1 MTPLTKHDMKI
12 PTIQFVFDRK
22 KTATKT
28 KKGIVEM
35 RITYLRKRK
44 YMTTGIRCF
53 PSQWSQT
60 RECVVNS
67 TDAVRCNQVL
77 LEMKKKA
84 MKAIAD
90 MVDNGMVDLCA
101 IPNLVR
107 RPSATVSFIRYIAER
122 GEKRNV
128 SKDTKKHYKAFIGI
142 LTKYGKIVSF
152 SDISEKSIRDF
163 DEWLHAFSWK
173 KRDRYGRWTEHKYT
187 QSTIGGIH
195 KRMKIFINDAVVDG
209 YLKENPYLSR
219 RIRIDKGE
227 TRIDKYLDD
236 DEFNR
241 IKTAKMPTGAV
252 AEARDLFVF
261 QCLTGLSYSDLIEF
275 DFSNVQFSGQHKV
288 YTAAR
293 KKTGVE
299 FTFVLVPEAVEILER
314 YNYQLPTIS
323 NQKYN
328 IKLKIVA
335 DAAGVETE
343 LTSHVGRR
351 TAGYIWL
358 NGGIPIEVV
367 AKCLGHTSV
376 KTTEKAYAKI
386 LDKTVIAAFAEF
398 INK

>member
-1 MTPLTKHDMKI
+1 MKI
-12 PTIQFVFDRK
+12 PSIQFVFDRK

-28 KKGIVEM
+28 RKGIIEM

-53 PSQWSQT
+53 PSQWSQS
-60 RECVVNS
+60 RECVINS

-77 LEMKKKA
+77 LEMKRKA
-84 MKAIAD
+84 MKAVAD
-90 MVDNGMVDLCA
+90 MVDNGIIDIFA
-101 IPNLVR
+101 IPNIIR
-107 RPSATVSFIRYIAER
+107 QPSDTGMSFIRYIQER
-122 GEKRNV
+122 SAKRNV
-128 SKDTKKHYKAFIGI
+128 SEDTRKHYRSFLSI
-142 LTKYGKIVSF
+142 LTNFGKIVSF
-152 SDISEKSIRDF
+152 SDITEKAIRDF
-163 DEWLHAFSWK
+163 DEWLHSYTWK
-173 KRDRYGRWTEHKYT
+173 MRDRYGRMAEHRYS
-187 QSTIGGIH
+187 QSTISGIH
-195 KRMKIFINDAVVDG
+195 KRMKIFIGDAVVDG
-209 YLKENPYLSR
+209 LLKENPYQSR
-219 RIRIDKGE
+219 RIRIDRGG
-227 TRIDKYLDD
+227 TRIDRYLTTE
-236 DEFNR
+236 EFER

-261 QCLTGLSYSDLIEF
+261 QCLTGLAYSDLMEF
-275 DFSNVQFSGQHKV
+275 DFSKVHLDGAFKV
-288 YTAAR
+288 YSATR

-314 YNYQLPTIS
+314 YGHQLPTIS

-335 DAAGVETE
+335 DAAGVDTE

-376 KTTEKAYAKI
+376 RTTEKAYARI
-386 LDKTVIAAFAEF
+386 LDKTIIAAFTDF
-398 INK
+398 VNK

>member
-1 MTPLTKHDMKI
+1 MKI
-12 PTIQFVFDRK
+12 PAIQFVFDRK

-28 KKGIVEM
+28 RKGIIEM

-53 PSQWSQT
+53 PSQWSQSL
-60 RECVVNS
+60 ECVVNS

-77 LEMKKKA
+77 LEMKRKA
-84 MKAIAD
+84 MKAVAD
-90 MVDNGMVDLCA
+90 MVDNGIIDIFA
-101 IPNLVR
+101 IPNIVR
-107 RPSATVSFIRYIAER
+107 QPSDTGMSFIRYVQER
-122 GEKRNV
+122 SSKRNV
-128 SKDTKKHYKAFIGI
+128 SEDTRKHYRSFLSI
-142 LTKYGKIVSF
+142 LTNFGKIVSF
-152 SDISEKSIRDF
+152 SDITEKAIRDF
-163 DEWLHAFSWK
+163 DEWLHSYTWK
-173 KRDRYGRWTEHKYT
+173 VRDRYGRMAEHRYS

-195 KRMKIFINDAVVDG
+195 KRMKIFIGDAVVDG
-209 YLKENPYLSR
+209 LLKENPYQSR
-219 RIRIDKGE
+219 RIRIDRGS
-227 TRIDKYLDD
+227 TRIDKYLTTE
-236 DEFNR
+236 EFER

-261 QCLTGLSYSDLIEF
+261 QCLTGLAYSDLMEF
-275 DFSNVQFSGQHKV
+275 DFSKVHLNGAFKV
-288 YTAAR
+288 YSATR

-314 YNYQLPTIS
+314 YGHQLPTIS

-335 DAAGVETE
+335 DAAGVDTE

-376 KTTEKAYAKI
+376 RTTEKAYARI
-386 LDKTVIAAFAEF
+386 LDKTIIAAFTDF
-398 INK
+398 VNK

>member
-1 MTPLTKHDMKI
+1 MKI

-28 KKGIVEM
+28 KKGIIEM

-53 PSQWSQT
+53 PSQWSQS

-77 LEMKKKA
+77 LEMKKAA

-90 MVDNGMVDLCA
+90 MVDDGMVDLCA
-101 IPNLVR
+101 IPGLVR
-107 RPSATVSFIRYIAER
+107 KPSATVSFIRYIDER
-122 GEKRNV
+122 GERRKV
-128 SKDTKKHYKAFIGI
+128 SKDTKKHYRAFAGI
-142 LTKYGKIVSF
+142 LTRYGKIVSF

-163 DEWLHAFSWK
+163 DEWLHSYTWK
-173 KRDRYGRWTEHKYT
+173 ARDRYGRMTEHRYS

-195 KRMKIFINDAVVDG
+195 KRMKIFIGDAVVDG
-209 YLKENPYLSR
+209 YLKENPYTSR

-227 TRIDKYLDD
+227 TRIDKYLT
-236 DEFNR
+236 DEELER
-241 IKTAKMPTGAV
+241 IKTATMPTGAV
-252 AEARDLFVF
+252 AEARDMFVF
-261 QCLTGLSYSDLIEF
+261 QCLTGLSYSDLMEF
-275 DFSNVQFSGQHKV
+275 DFSQVQFSGRYNV
-288 YTAAR
+288 YTSTR
-293 KKTGVE
+293 MKTGAE

-314 YNYQLPTIS
+314 YGYQLPTIS

-358 NGGIPIEVV
+358 NGGIPIEIV

-376 KTTEKAYAKI
+376 RTTEKAYARI
-386 LDKTVIAAFAEF
+386 LDKTVINAFTKF

>member
-1 MTPLTKHDMKI
+1 MKI

-22 KTATKT
+22 KTASKT
-28 KKGIVEM
+28 RKGIIEM

-53 PSQWSQT
+53 PSQWSQDK
-60 RECVVNS
+60 ESVVNS
-67 TDAVRCNQVL
+67 TDAVHCNQML

-90 MVDNGMVDLCA
+90 MVDDGTVDLCA
-101 IPNLVR
+101 IPDLIRKPTQVGI
-107 RPSATVSFIRYIAER
+107 SFIRYIQER
-122 GEKRNV
+122 SAKRNV
-128 SKDTKKHYKAFIGI
+128 SEDTRKHYRSFLSI
-142 LTKYGKIVSF
+142 LTNFGKIVSF

-163 DEWLHAFSWK
+163 DEWLHSYTWK
-173 KRDRYGRWTEHKYT
+173 VRDRYGRMTEHRYS

-195 KRMKIFINDAVVDG
+195 KRMKIFIGDAVVDG
-209 YLKENPYLSR
+209 YLKENPYQSR
-219 RIRIDKGE
+219 RIRIDRGG
-227 TRIDKYLDD
+227 TRVDKYLTT
-236 DEFNR
+236 DEFER
-241 IKTAKMPTGAV
+241 IKTATMPTGAV
-252 AEARDLFVF
+252 AEARDMFVF
-261 QCLTGLSYSDLIEF
+261 QCLTGLAYSDLMEF
-275 DFSNVQFSGQHKV
+275 DFSTVHLEGDFMV
-288 YTAAR
+288 YSAR
-293 KKTGVE
+293 RRKTGAE

-314 YNYQLPTIS
+314 YDYRLPTIS

-335 DAAGVETE
+335 DAAGVDTE

-376 KTTEKAYAKI
+376 RTTEKAYARI
-386 LDKTVIAAFAEF
+386 LDKTIVDAFTKF

>member
-1 MTPLTKHDMKI
+1 MKI

-22 KTATKT
+22 KTASKT
-28 KKGIVEM
+28 KKGIIEM

-53 PSQWSQT
+53 PSQWSRD

-67 TDAVRCNQVL
+67 TDAVYSNQVL

-90 MVDNGMVDLCA
+90 MVDDGIIDFFA
-101 IPNLVR
+101 IPDIIR
-107 RPSATVSFIRYIAER
+107 KPSVVGKSFIQYITER
-122 GEKRNV
+122 SGKRNV
-128 SKDTKKHYKAFIGI
+128 TEQTKKHYKSFLSI
-142 LTKYGKIVSF
+142 LENFGKIVSF
-152 SDISEKSIRDF
+152 SDINEKSIRDF
-163 DEWLHAFSWK
+163 DEWLHTYTWK
-173 KRDRYGRWTEHKYT
+173 ERNRYGRFEERRYS

-209 YLKENPYLSR
+209 YLKENPYKSR
-219 RIRIDKGE
+219 RIKIDRGE
-227 TRIDKYLDD
+227 TRIDKYLTI
-236 DEFNR
+236 EELER
-241 IKTAKMPTGAV
+241 IKTATMPTWAV
-252 AEARDLFVF
+252 AEARDMFVF

-275 DFSNVQFSGQHKV
+275 DFSKIKLDSDYKV
-288 YTAAR
+288 YSAAR
-293 KKTGVE
+293 KKTGAE

-314 YNYQLPTIS
+314 YNYQLPHIS

-335 DAAGVETE
+335 DAAGVEKE

-376 KTTEKAYAKI
+376 RTTEKAYARI
-386 LDKTVIAAFAEF
+386 LDKTIITAFTDF

>member
-1 MTPLTKHDMKI
+1 MKI
-12 PTIQFVFDRK
+12 PAIQFVFDRK

-28 KKGIVEM
+28 RKGIIEM

-53 PSQWSQT
+53 PSQWSQS

-77 LEMKKKA
+77 LEMKRKA
-84 MKAIAD
+84 MKAVAD
-90 MVDNGMVDLCA
+90 MVDNGIIDIFA
-101 IPNLVR
+101 IPNIVR
-107 RPSATVSFIRYIAER
+107 QTSDTKMSFIRYVQER
-122 GEKRNV
+122 SSKRNV
-128 SKDTKKHYKAFIGI
+128 SEDTRKHYRSFLSI
-142 LTKYGKIVSF
+142 LTNFGKIVSF
-152 SDISEKSIRDF
+152 SDITEKAIRDF
-163 DEWLHAFSWK
+163 DEWLHSYTWK
-173 KRDRYGRWTEHKYT
+173 VRDRYGRMAEHRYS

-195 KRMKIFINDAVVDG
+195 KRMKIFIGDAVVDG
-209 YLKENPYLSR
+209 LLKENPYQSR
-219 RIRIDKGE
+219 RIRIDRGS
-227 TRIDKYLDD
+227 TRIDKYLTTE
-236 DEFNR
+236 EFER

-261 QCLTGLSYSDLIEF
+261 QCLTGLAYSDLMEF
-275 DFSNVQFSGQHKV
+275 DFSKVHLDGAFKV
-288 YTAAR
+288 YSATR

-314 YNYQLPTIS
+314 YGHQLPTIS

-335 DAAGVETE
+335 DAAGVDTE

-376 KTTEKAYAKI
+376 RTTEKAYARI
-386 LDKTVIAAFAEF
+386 LDKTIIAAFTDF
-398 INK
+398 VNK

>member
-1 MTPLTKHDMKI
+1 MKI
-12 PTIQFVFDRK
+12 PAIQFVFDRK

-28 KKGIVEM
+28 RKGIIEM

-53 PSQWSQT
+53 PSQWSQS
-60 RECVVNS
+60 RECVINS

-77 LEMKKKA
+77 LEMKRKA
-84 MKAIAD
+84 MKAVAD
-90 MVDNGMVDLCA
+90 MVDNGIIDIFA
-101 IPNLVR
+101 IPNIVR
-107 RPSATVSFIRYIAER
+107 QPSDTGMSFIRYVQER
-122 GEKRNV
+122 SSKRNV
-128 SKDTKKHYKAFIGI
+128 SEDTRKHYRSFLSI
-142 LTKYGKIVSF
+142 LTNFGKIVSF
-152 SDISEKSIRDF
+152 SDITEKAIRDF
-163 DEWLHAFSWK
+163 DEWLHSYTWK
-173 KRDRYGRWTEHKYT
+173 VRDRYGRMAEHRYS

-195 KRMKIFINDAVVDG
+195 KRMKIFIGDAVVDG
-209 YLKENPYLSR
+209 LLKENPYQSR
-219 RIRIDKGE
+219 RIRIDRGS
-227 TRIDKYLDD
+227 TRIDKYLTTE
-236 DEFNR
+236 EFER

-261 QCLTGLSYSDLIEF
+261 QCLTGLAYSDLMEF
-275 DFSNVQFSGQHKV
+275 DFSKVHLDGAFKV
-288 YTAAR
+288 YSATR

-314 YNYQLPTIS
+314 YGHQLPTIS

-335 DAAGVETE
+335 DAAGVEAE

-376 KTTEKAYAKI
+376 RTTEKAYARI
-386 LDKTVIAAFAEF
+386 LDKTIIAAFTDF
-398 INK
+398 VNK

>member
-1 MTPLTKHDMKI
+1 MKI

-22 KTATKT
+22 KTATKA
-28 KKGIVEM
+28 KKGIIEM

-53 PSQWSQT
+53 PSQWS
-60 RECVVNS
+60 REKESVVNS
-67 TDAVRCNQVL
+67 TDAVHCNQVL

-90 MVDNGMVDLCA
+90 MVDGGMIDIFA
-101 IPNLVR
+101 IPDIIR
-107 RPSATVSFIRYIAER
+107 KPSNAGLSFIRYVQER
-122 GEKRNV
+122 SAKRNV
-128 SKDTKKHYKAFIGI
+128 SEDTRKHYRSFLSI
-142 LTKYGKIVSF
+142 LTNFGKIVSF

-163 DEWLHAFSWK
+163 DEWLHSYSWK
-173 KRDRYGRWTEHKYT
+173 ERDRYGRMTEHRYS

-195 KRMKIFINDAVVDG
+195 KRMKIFIGDAVVDG
-209 YLKENPYLSR
+209 HLKENPYQSR
-219 RIRIDKGE
+219 RIRIDRGD
-227 TRIDKYLDD
+227 TRVDKYLTT
-236 DEFNR
+236 DEFER
-241 IKTAKMPTGAV
+241 IKAATMPTGAV
-252 AEARDLFVF
+252 AEARDMFVF
-261 QCLTGLSYSDLIEF
+261 QCLTGLAYSDLMEF
-275 DFSNVQFSGQHKV
+275 DFSTVHLEGDFMV
-288 YTAAR
+288 YSAR
-293 KKTGVE
+293 RRKTGAE

-314 YNYQLPTIS
+314 YGYRLPTIS

-335 DAAGVETE
+335 DAAGVEKE

-376 KTTEKAYAKI
+376 RTTEKAYARI
-386 LDKTVIAAFAEF
+386 LDKTVVDAFTKF

>member
-1 MTPLTKHDMKI
+1 MKI
-12 PTIQFVFDRK
+12 PAIQFVFDRK

-28 KKGIVEM
+28 RKGIIEM

-53 PSQWSQT
+53 PSQWSQS

-77 LEMKKKA
+77 LEMKRKA
-84 MKAIAD
+84 MKAVAD
-90 MVDNGMVDLCA
+90 MVDNGIIDIFA
-101 IPNLVR
+101 IPNIVR
-107 RPSATVSFIRYIAER
+107 QPSDTGMSFIRYVQER
-122 GEKRNV
+122 SSKRNV
-128 SKDTKKHYKAFIGI
+128 SEDTRKHYRSFLSI
-142 LTKYGKIVSF
+142 LTNFGKIVSF
-152 SDISEKSIRDF
+152 SDITEKAIRDF
-163 DEWLHAFSWK
+163 DEWLHSYTWK
-173 KRDRYGRWTEHKYT
+173 VRDRYGRMAEHRYS

-195 KRMKIFINDAVVDG
+195 KRMKIFIGDAVVDG
-209 YLKENPYLSR
+209 LLKENPYQSR
-219 RIRIDKGE
+219 RIRIDRGG
-227 TRIDKYLDD
+227 TRIDKYLTTE
-236 DEFNR
+236 EFER

-261 QCLTGLSYSDLIEF
+261 QCLTGLAYSDLMEF
-275 DFSNVQFSGQHKV
+275 DFSKVHLDGAFKV
-288 YTAAR
+288 YSATR
-293 KKTGVE
+293 MKTGVE

-314 YNYQLPTIS
+314 YGHRLPTIS

-335 DAAGVETE
+335 DAAGVDTE

-376 KTTEKAYAKI
+376 RTTEKAYARI
-386 LDKTVIAAFAEF
+386 LDKTIIAAFTDF
-398 INK
+398 VNK

>member
-1 MTPLTKHDMKI
+1 MKI
-12 PTIQFVFDRK
+12 PTIQFVFNRK

-28 KKGIVEM
+28 KKGIIEM
-35 RITYLRKRK
+35 RITYLRKRT
-44 YMTTGIRCF
+44 YMTTGIKCF
-53 PSQWSQT
+53 PSQWSHDK
-60 RECVVNS
+60 ESVVNS
-67 TDAVRCNQVL
+67 TDAVHCNQVL
-77 LEMKKKA
+77 LEMKKRA
-84 MKAIAD
+84 MKVIAD

-107 RPSATVSFIRYIAER
+107 RPSATVSFIRYISER

-163 DEWLHAFSWK
+163 DEWLHTFSWK
-173 KRDRYGRWTEHKYT
+173 KRNRYGRWTEHKYT

-219 RIRIDKGE
+219 RIRINKGE
-227 TRIDKYLDD
+227 SRIDKYLTK
-236 DEFNR
+236 EELER
-241 IKTAKMPTGAV
+241 IKSAKMPTGAV
-252 AEARDLFVF
+252 AEARDMFVF
-261 QCLTGLSYSDLIEF
+261 QCLTGLSYSDLMEF
-275 DFSNVQFSGQHKV
+275 DFSTIHLEGDYMV
-288 YTAAR
+288 YSSAR
-293 KKTGVE
+293 KKTGIE
-299 FTFVLVPEAVEILER
+299 FTFVLVPEAAEILER

-351 TAGYIWL
+351 TAGYLWL

-376 KTTEKAYAKI
+376 RTTEKAYARI
-386 LDKTVIAAFAEF
+386 LDKTIISAFTKY

>member
-1 MTPLTKHDMKI
+1 MKI

-22 KTATKT
+22 KTASKT
-28 KKGIVEM
+28 RKGIIEM

-44 YMTTGIRCF
+44 YMATGIRCF
-53 PSQWSQT
+53 PSQWSQDK
-60 RECVVNS
+60 ESVVNS
-67 TDAVRCNQVL
+67 TDAVHCNQML

-90 MVDNGMVDLCA
+90 MVDDGTVDLCA
-101 IPNLVR
+101 IPDLIRKPTQVGI
-107 RPSATVSFIRYIAER
+107 SFIRYIQER
-122 GEKRNV
+122 SAKRNV
-128 SKDTKKHYKAFIGI
+128 SEDTRKHYRSFLSI
-142 LTKYGKIVSF
+142 LTNFGKIVSF

-163 DEWLHAFSWK
+163 DEWLHSYTWK
-173 KRDRYGRWTEHKYT
+173 VRDRYGRMTEHRYS

-195 KRMKIFINDAVVDG
+195 KRMKIFIGDAVVDG
-209 YLKENPYLSR
+209 YLKENPYQSR
-219 RIRIDKGE
+219 RIRIDRGG
-227 TRIDKYLDD
+227 TRVDKYLTT
-236 DEFNR
+236 DEFER
-241 IKTAKMPTGAV
+241 IKTATMPTGAV
-252 AEARDLFVF
+252 AEARDMFVF
-261 QCLTGLSYSDLIEF
+261 QCLTGLAYSDLMEF
-275 DFSNVQFSGQHKV
+275 DFSTVHLEGDFMV
-288 YTAAR
+288 YSAR
-293 KKTGVE
+293 RRKTGAE

-314 YNYQLPTIS
+314 YDYRLPTIS

-335 DAAGVETE
+335 DAAGVDTE

-376 KTTEKAYAKI
+376 RTTEKAYARI
-386 LDKTVIAAFAEF
+386 LDKTIVDAFTKF

>member
-1 MTPLTKHDMKI
+1 MKI

-22 KTATKT
+22 KTASKT
-28 KKGIVEM
+28 KKGIIEM

-44 YMTTGIRCF
+44 YMTTGIKCF
-53 PSQWSQT
+53 PSQWSQD
-60 RECVVNS
+60 RESVVNS
-67 TDAVRCNQVL
+67 TDAVHCNQVL
-77 LEMKKKA
+77 LEMKKRA
-84 MKAIAD
+84 MKVIAD

-142 LTKYGKIVSF
+142 LTRYGKIVSF

-163 DEWLHAFSWK
+163 DEWLHTFSWK
-173 KRDRYGRWTEHKYT
+173 KRDRYGRWTEHRYT

-195 KRMKIFINDAVVDG
+195 KRMKIFINDAVMDG

-227 TRIDKYLDD
+227 SRIDKYLTT
-236 DEFNR
+236 DELDR
-241 IKTAKMPTGAV
+241 IKSATMPTGAV
-252 AEARDLFVF
+252 AEARDMFVF
-261 QCLTGLSYSDLIEF
+261 QCLTGLSYSDLMEF
-275 DFSNVQFSGQHKV
+275 DFSTIHLEGEFMV
-288 YTAAR
+288 YSSAR

-299 FTFVLVPEAVEILER
+299 FTFVLVPEAVEILEK

-335 DAAGVETE
+335 DAAGVDTE

-376 KTTEKAYAKI
+376 KTTEKAYARI
-386 LDKTVIAAFAEF
+386 LDKTVVAAFTDF

>member
-1 MTPLTKHDMKI
+1 MKI
-12 PTIQFVFDRK
+12 PAIQFVFDRK

-28 KKGIVEM
+28 RKGIIEM

-53 PSQWSQT
+53 PSQWSQS

-77 LEMKKKA
+77 LEMKRKA
-84 MKAIAD
+84 MKAVAD
-90 MVDNGMVDLCA
+90 MVDDGIIDIFA
-101 IPNLVR
+101 IPNIVR
-107 RPSATVSFIRYIAER
+107 QPSDTGMSFIRYVKER
-122 GEKRNV
+122 SSKRNV
-128 SKDTKKHYKAFIGI
+128 SEDTRKHYRSFLSI
-142 LTKYGKIVSF
+142 LTNFGKIVSF
-152 SDISEKSIRDF
+152 SDITEKAIRDF
-163 DEWLHAFSWK
+163 DEWLHSYTWK
-173 KRDRYGRWTEHKYT
+173 VRDRYGRMAEHRYS

-195 KRMKIFINDAVVDG
+195 KRMKIFIGDAVVDG
-209 YLKENPYLSR
+209 LLKENPYQSR
-219 RIRIDKGE
+219 RIRIDRGS
-227 TRIDKYLDD
+227 TRIDKYLTTE
-236 DEFNR
+236 EFER

-261 QCLTGLSYSDLIEF
+261 QCLTGLAYSDLMEF
-275 DFSNVQFSGQHKV
+275 DFSKVHLDGAFKV
-288 YTAAR
+288 YSATR
-293 KKTGVE
+293 KKTSVE

-314 YNYQLPTIS
+314 YGHQLPTIS

-335 DAAGVETE
+335 DAAGVEAE

-376 KTTEKAYAKI
+376 RTTEKAYARI
-386 LDKTVIAAFAEF
+386 LDKTIIAAFTDF
-398 INK
+398 VNK

>member
-1 MTPLTKHDMKI
+1 MKI
-12 PTIQFVFDRK
+12 PAIQFVFDRK
-22 KTATKT
+22 KTATKN
-28 KKGIVEM
+28 KKGIIEM

-44 YMTTGIRCF
+44 YMTTGIKCF
-53 PSQWSQT
+53 PSQWSQDK
-60 RECVVNS
+60 ESVVNS
-67 TDAVRCNQVL
+67 TDAVQCNQVL

-84 MKAIAD
+84 MKVIAD
-90 MVDNGMVDLCA
+90 MVGEGFVDLCA

-107 RPSATVSFIRYIAER
+107 RPSATISFIRYIAER

-128 SKDTKKHYKAFIGI
+128 SKDTKKHYRAFLSI
-142 LTKYGKIVSF
+142 LANFGKIVSF

-163 DEWLHAFSWK
+163 DEWLHTFSWR
-173 KRDRYGRWTEHKYT
+173 KRDRYGRWTEHRYT

-209 YLKENPYLSR
+209 YLKENPYQSR

-227 TRIDKYLDD
+227 TRIDKYLTSE
-236 DEFNR
+236 EFER
-241 IKTAKMPTGAV
+241 IKAATMPTGAV
-252 AEARDLFVF
+252 AEARDMFVF
-261 QCLTGLSYSDLIEF
+261 QCLTGLSYSDLMEF
-275 DFSNVQFSGQHKV
+275 DFSNVKLEGQYKV
-288 YTAAR
+288 YSSAR

-314 YNYQLPTIS
+314 YDYRLPTIS

-335 DAAGVETE
+335 DAAGIEKD

-367 AKCLGHTSV
+367 ARCLGHTSI
-376 KTTEKAYAKI
+376 KTTEKAYARI
-386 LDKTVIAAFAEF
+386 LDKTIIDAFTNY

>member
-1 MTPLTKHDMKI
+1 MKI

-22 KTATKT
+22 KTAAKT
-28 KKGIVEM
+28 RKGIIEM

-44 YMTTGIRCF
+44 YMTTGIKCF
-53 PSQWSQT
+53 PSQWSQ
-60 RECVVNS
+60 ENESVVNS
-67 TDAVRCNQVL
+67 TDAVQCNRVL

-84 MKAIAD
+84 MKVVAD
-90 MVDNGMVDLCA
+90 MVDTGMIDLCA

-107 RPSATVSFIRYIAER
+107 RPSATISFIRYISER

-163 DEWLHAFSWK
+163 DEWLHTYSWK
-173 KRDRYGRWTEHKYT
+173 KRNRYGRWTEHMYT

-195 KRMKIFINDAVVDG
+195 KRMKIFIGDAVVDG
-209 YLKENPYLSR
+209 LLKENPYQSR
-219 RIRIDKGE
+219 RIRIDRGE
-227 TRIDKYLDD
+227 TRIDKYLTTE
-236 DEFNR
+236 EFER
-241 IKTAKMPTGAV
+241 ITTATMPTGAV
-252 AEARDLFVF
+252 AEARDMFVF
-261 QCLTGLSYSDLIEF
+261 QCLTGLSYSDLMEF
-275 DFSNVQFSGQHKV
+275 DFSKAHLDGQYKV
-288 YTAAR
+288 YSARR
-293 KKTGVE
+293 KKTGAE
-299 FTFVLVPEAVEILER
+299 FTFVVVPEAVKILER
-314 YNYQLPTIS
+314 YDYRLPTIS

-335 DAAGVETE
+335 DAAGIEKE

-376 KTTEKAYAKI
+376 RTTEKAYAKI
-386 LDKTVIAAFAEF
+386 LDKTVVSAFTEF

>member
-1 MTPLTKHDMKI
+1 MIHKQVMKI

-28 KKGIVEM
+28 RKGIIEM

-53 PSQWSQT
+53 PSQWSQDKESVT
-60 RECVVNS
+60 NS
-67 TDAVRCNQVL
+67 TDAVHCNQVL

-84 MKAIAD
+84 LKVIAD
-90 MVDNGMVDLCA
+90 MVDAGMIDLCA
-101 IPNLVR
+101 IPGLVS
-107 RPSATVSFIRYIAER
+107 RPSATISFIRYISER
-122 GEKRNV
+122 GEKRKV
-128 SKDTKKHYKAFIGI
+128 SDDTKKHYKAFMGI

-163 DEWLHAFSWK
+163 DEWLHSYTWK
-173 KRDRYGRWTEHKYT
+173 ARDRYGRMTEHRYS

-209 YLKENPYLSR
+209 YLKENPYTSR

-227 TRIDKYLDD
+227 TRIDKYLT
-236 DEFNR
+236 DEELER
-241 IKTAKMPTGAV
+241 IKTATMPTGAV
-252 AEARDLFVF
+252 AEARDMFVF
-261 QCLTGLSYSDLIEF
+261 QCLTGLSYSDLMEF
-275 DFSNVQFSGQHKV
+275 DFSKVQFSGRYNV
-288 YTAAR
+288 YTSKR
-293 KKTGVE
+293 KKTGAE

-314 YNYQLPTIS
+314 YGYQLPTIS

-367 AKCLGHTSV
+367 ARCLGHTSI
-376 KTTEKAYAKI
+376 KTTERAYARI
-386 LDKTVIAAFAEF
+386 LDKTIIAAFTKF

>member
-1 MTPLTKHDMKI
+1 MKI

-28 KKGIVEM
+28 KKGIIEM

-44 YMTTGIRCF
+44 YMTTGIKCF
-53 PSQWSQT
+53 PSQWSQD
-60 RECVVNS
+60 RESVVNS
-67 TDAVRCNQVL
+67 TDAVHCNQVL
-77 LEMKKKA
+77 LEMKKRA
-84 MKAIAD
+84 MKVIAD
-90 MVDNGMVDLCA
+90 MVDSGMVDLCA

-122 GEKRNV
+122 GDKRNV

-142 LTKYGKIVSF
+142 LTRYGKIVSF

-163 DEWLHAFSWK
+163 DEWLHTFSWK
-173 KRDRYGRWTEHKYT
+173 KRDRYGRWTEHRYT

-195 KRMKIFINDAVVDG
+195 KRMKIFINDAVMDG

-227 TRIDKYLDD
+227 TRIDKYLTT
-236 DEFNR
+236 DELDR
-241 IKTAKMPTGAV
+241 IKSATMPTGAV
-252 AEARDLFVF
+252 AEARDMFVF
-261 QCLTGLSYSDLIEF
+261 QCLTGLSYSDLMEF
-275 DFSNVQFSGQHKV
+275 DFSTIHLEGEFMV
-288 YTAAR
+288 YSSAR

-299 FTFVLVPEAVEILER
+299 FTFVLVPEAVEILEK

-335 DAAGVETE
+335 DAAGVDTE

-376 KTTEKAYAKI
+376 KTTEKAYARI
-386 LDKTVIAAFAEF
+386 LDKTVVAAFTDF

>member
-1 MTPLTKHDMKI
+1 MKI
-12 PTIQFVFDRK
+12 PAIQFVFDRK

-28 KKGIVEM
+28 RKGIVEM

-44 YMTTGIRCF
+44 YMTTGVKCF
-53 PSQWSQT
+53 PSQWSHDK
-60 RECVVNS
+60 ESVVNS
-67 TDAVRCNQVL
+67 TDAVHCNQML

-84 MKAIAD
+84 MKVIAD
-90 MVDNGMVDLCA
+90 MVDSGMVDIFA
-101 IPNLVR
+101 IPDLIR
-107 RPSATVSFIRYIAER
+107 KPSSVGMSFLRYIQER
-122 GEKRNV
+122 SAKRNV
-128 SKDTKKHYKAFIGI
+128 SDDTRKHYKSFLSI
-142 LTKYGKIVSF
+142 LTNFGKIVSF

-163 DEWLHAFSWK
+163 DEWLHAYTWEV
-173 KRDRYGRWTEHKYT
+173 RDRYGMMTKRGYS

-209 YLKENPYLSR
+209 YLKDNPYQSR
-219 RIRIDKGE
+219 RIRIDRGE
-227 TRIDKYLDD
+227 TRIDKYLTT
-236 DEFNR
+236 DEFER
-241 IKTAKMPTGAV
+241 IKTAAMPTGAV
-252 AEARDLFVF
+252 AEARDMFVF

-275 DFSNVQFSGQHKV
+275 DFSKVHLDGQYKV
-288 YTAAR
+288 YSATR

-299 FTFVLVPEAVEILER
+299 FTFVLVPEAVEILKR
-314 YNYQLPTIS
+314 YGYALPRIS

-328 IKLKIVA
+328 VKLKIVA
-335 DAAGVETE
+335 DAAGVEKE

-376 KTTEKAYAKI
+376 RTTEKAYARI
-386 LDKTVIAAFAEF
+386 LDKTIIAAFTDF